1 MLLIFRRK
9 FGKIAAPAP
18 DADNQVAVFFRVGDG
33 VFKHRSVKDIQL
45 QLLVAEFDEIFYQA
59 GQFFDAV
66 VRFENGWR
74 KFNGYRAAVHNPR
87 IVNDGIGL
95 EHAENA
101 VDLYALRRCQAGGKG
116 FAVKAS
122 VGRGFDFWLE
132 SPGRIVVDQPDVIH
146 GRAAAG
152 ADFSFVVGKFVGR
165 VGKAVEQEAKLAVN
179 RGVRVADFGHLVM
192 QSVPKFFTAF
202 KISAFGFQQFFQAVC
217 SFFLI
222 SQADCG

>member
-1 MLLIFRRK
+1 MFFRSNVIFVAIQDMLLIFRRK
-9 FGKIAAPAP
+9 FGKVAAPAP
-18 DADNQVAVFFRVGDG
+18 DADNQVAVFFRLGDG

-132 SPGRIVVDQPDVIH
+132 SPGRIVVDQ
-146 GRAAAG
+146 
-152 ADFSFVVGKFVGR
+152 
-165 VGKAVEQEAKLAVN
+165 
-179 RGVRVADFGHLVM
+179 M
-192 QSVPKFFTAF
+192 
-202 KISAFGFQQFFQAVC
+202 
-217 SFFLI
+217 
-222 SQADCG
+222 

>member
-1 MLLIFRRK
+1 M
-9 FGKIAAPAP
+9 
-18 DADNQVAVFFRVGDG
+18 
-33 VFKHRSVKDIQL
+33 